1 MSCVLYSPAYVRTLR
16 TMEKAVPKLFLGE
29 GAEQMAREHAKTL
42 LGAPPAGHPDLFAV
56 TPEGASIRI
65 DQLREAI
72 WWTRYAP
79 VRAPHRVVLIG
90 PAERLSHEAASAL
103 LKSLEEAPAYL
114 TFILYASSPDHLLP
128 TVRSRCALVWA
139 EPPRELWRKK
149 LHAAG
154 YTDQEID
161 FLLEFIQ
168 NEEDIH
174 FFTEARRVPRSEW
187 EEAKRE
193 VDGLPLLELADRFCA
208 CAADPIRRR
217 VVAAAIA
224 MQLPN
229 SAGDEILLAAE
240 RLARGGREAALTFL
254 RELLHFLL
262 RDAPQGAFPV
272 PPERLAAWAKK
283 VSLARGELEANVNV
297 KLLLE
302 VILLWPK
309 KG

>member
-1 MSCVLYSPAYVRTLR
+1 M
-16 TMEKAVPKLFLGE
+16 PKLFLGE
-29 GAEQMAREHAKTL
+29 GAEQMAWEHAKAI
-42 LGAPPAGHPDLFAV
+42 LGAPPAGHPDLFSV
-56 TPEGASIRI
+56 VPEGASIGI

-128 TVRSRCALVWA
+128 TVRSRCALVWT
-139 EPPRELWRKK
+139 EPSRQLWRKK
-149 LHAAG
+149 LQAAG

-168 NEEDIH
+168 NEEDFH
-174 FFTEARRVPRSEW
+174 FFTKACRVSCAQW

-193 VDGLPLLELADRFCA
+193 AANLPLLELATRFPA
-208 CAADPIRRR
+208 YLKDPIRRR
-217 VVAAAIA
+217 VVATGIVT
-224 MQLPN
+224 QLPN

-240 RLARGGREAALTFL
+240 RLALGGREAALAFL
-254 RELLHFLL
+254 REMLHFLL
-262 RDAPQGAFPV
+262 REAPQGAFPV
-272 PPERLAAWAKK
+272 PPERLAAWARK